1 MAIGID
7 FILRASTAGFT
18 RGIAAANNSI
28 HDLKKSLKVGDV
40 GNGIKQWLGAG
51 AVIAGMRAIINHAD
65 EVRESLEKIG
75 KPIPMSIASV
85 ARLGDG
91 FKDLKNGVAS
101 LGVEILSI
109 FTKLGDA
116 AGQAF
121 NRAWNGTKGTINA
134 DIGAKIEREADASVA
149 ASEASIAKMRATGV
163 DDVRAAEQKLADI
176 KRKNAL
182 AAMNDAE
189 KLAFLRKEEIALAKE
204 LRKREG
210 ANDGSA
216 WNQMKVDSA
225 ASDLES
231 KRGEIAEAQRK
242 ANKDNQDNLMALGKA
257 IDAQEK
263 AKAALRDQ
271 RQDPFLPTLEG
282 LAGSQKFGENDAK
295 SIAIE
300 KARQVLRLEEQA
312 RFAGGRG
319 DLAGAVDL
327 QSRADKIRAGLGNF
341 AKSDDVNKG
350 KDVSDAVDKTTKAVE
365 DNTATLKSIFV
376 VGSK

>member
-51 AVIAGMRAIINHAD
+51 AVIAGMRAIINHAEETRD
-65 EVRESLEKIG
+65 SLEKLG
-75 KPIPMSIASV
+75 KPIPVATASV
-85 ARLGDG
+85 AQLADG
-91 FKDLKNGVAS
+91 FKDLKNWMAEAS
-101 LGVEILSI
+101 VTGLSM

-116 AGQAF
+116 AGRYYNLIKNGSSGSIQADF
-121 NRAWNGTKGTINA
+121 
-134 DIGAKIEREADASVA
+134 GAKIEREADASVA
-149 ASEASIAKMRATGV
+149 SSEASIAKMRATSV
-163 DDVRAAEQKLADI
+163 DDVRAAEQKLADV

-182 AAMNDAE
+182 AAMNDQE
-189 KLAFLRKEEIALAKE
+189 KLNLLQKEEAALAKKVHDMPKGGDGQ
-204 LRKREG
+204 RWDAKRLAE
-210 ANDGSA
+210 ARA
-216 WNQMKVDSA
+216 
-225 ASDLES
+225 DLEA
-231 KRGEIAEAQRK
+231 KQGEVEDAKGRIQK
-242 ANKDNQDNLMALGKA
+242 THQDNLLSLGKA
-257 IDAQEK
+257 IDAREK
-263 AKAALRDQ
+263 AKQALRDNL
-271 RQDPFLPTLEG
+271 QDPFLPSLEG

-295 SIAIE
+295 SVAIE

-350 KDVSDAVDKTTKAVE
+350 KDVSDAVDKTTKAVQ

>member
-134 DIGAKIEREADASVA
+134 YIGAKIEREADASVA

-263 AKAALRDQ
+263 AKAAPRSAA
-271 RQDPFLPTLEG
+271 RSV
-282 LAGSQKFGENDAK
+282 LANS
-295 SIAIE
+295 
-300 KARQVLRLEEQA
+300 
-312 RFAGGRG
+312 
-319 DLAGAVDL
+319 
-327 QSRADKIRAGLGNF
+327 
-341 AKSDDVNKG
+341 
-350 KDVSDAVDKTTKAVE
+350 
-365 DNTATLKSIFV
+365 
-376 VGSK
+376 